1 MALDLGRSPA
11 GRMKLLGG
19 DPALDFVN
27 TVGGRLVQGAHGRS
41 RVRDDKLGS
50 YADLVAFAA
59 HRGILADAVARRLLR
74 RAGSRPRAARAVLE
88 RALTFR
94 EALHRT
100 LRAVVERRRPASVD
114 LGVVDAEARAA
125 RTREALVP
133 SRDDG
138 VRWAWRDPARA
149 LDAPLWPVARAAAGL
164 LTSAETARL
173 HTCDGDGC
181 GWLFLDRSRSG
192 RRRWCSMEDCGNLDK
207 VRRFR
212 RRRARGASG
221 SP

>member
-1 MALDLGRSPA
+1 
-11 GRMKLLGG
+11 
-19 DPALDFVN
+19 
-27 TVGGRLVQGAHGRS
+27 
-41 RVRDDKLGS
+41 VRDDKLGS

-59 HRGILADAVARRLLR
+59 HRGILENAVARGLLR
-74 RAGSRPRAARAVLE
+74 RAAARPRAAGTVLA
-88 RALTFR
+88 RALAFR

-100 LRAVVERRRPASVD
+100 LRAVVERRRPAAVD

-133 SRDDG
+133 SPGDG
-138 VRWAWRDPARA
+138 LRWAWRDPARA

-164 LTSAETARL
+164 LTSAETTRL
-173 HTCDGDGC
+173 RTCDGDGC

-192 RRRWCSMEDCGNLDK
+192 RRRWCSMEDCGNVDK

-212 RRRARGASG
+212 RRQARGAVDLHE
-221 SP
+221 